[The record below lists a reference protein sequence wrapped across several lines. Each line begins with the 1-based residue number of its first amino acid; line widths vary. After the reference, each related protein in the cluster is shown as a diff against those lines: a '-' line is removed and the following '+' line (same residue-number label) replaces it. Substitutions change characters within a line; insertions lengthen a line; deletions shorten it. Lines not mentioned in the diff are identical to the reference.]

1 MYLKKHIEDDMEY
14 ISASDIFEFMNE
26 EDRKTQEIFAFLSLV
41 EKELNYFN
49 FNTSTAFGNPD
60 LEGIKGMVR
69 GYCMAK
75 NWDIVE
81 NKNFFIVK
89 SGNRKKFIIEKP
101 AISKCEIEN
110 RKDISEIFQTLGL

>member
-101 AISKCEIEN
+101 SISKCEIEN
-110 RKDISEIFQTLGL
+110 RNDISEIFQTLGW